1 MQPARAQEESAEDE
15 SSPPSCIVQRAC
27 RARRLARRL
36 RIVGRREDA
45 DAVLRSHRADPRARP
60 QAVRGRVRTYT
71 VKARYG
77 DSPSLAATLVEEGKN
92 SPADLF
98 FSQDA
103 GSLDAVEK
111 QGLLLKLPADILAKV
126 APSAFSRRPA
136 RWVGITGRSRII
148 AYGEKVKASELPDS
162 PLELTDEKWKGRVG
176 WAPTNASMQ
185 GYITALRL
193 VEGEDVA
200 KKWLEGM
207 VANDVQ
213 VYDSNIPVR
222 DAIAKGEIDLG
233 LINHYYVAEA
243 QAEDPDYPVK
253 VHFPPKDLGSLVNVA
268 GVGVLASTENKAQAL
283 KFVRQMLS
291 TRDAAAT
298 SPTARRSTRSSRAC
312 QAPKELVAASEDP
325 VAEDRPRQARR
336 PAGHAEAHAGDRG
349 ACRGERA
356 DGRRRGGTRARAPT
370 AVGGAR
376 VRRAPAAARPARP
389 RPGRSGW
396 RPRCRRCTSSSRCS
410 TTPPRRST
418 RC

>member
-1 MQPARAQEESAEDE
+1 MRVRP
-15 SSPPSCIVQRAC
+15 
-27 RARRLARRL
+27 RLASCSAL
-36 RIVGRREDA
+36 
-45 DAVLRSHRADPRARP
+45 AVLLVALAACGSSGDEKTLTLYSGRIEPILGTALEHYE
-60 QAVRGRVRTYT
+60 QASGWK

-77 DSPSLAATLVEEGKN
+77 DSPSLAATIVEEGKN

-126 APSAFSRRPA
+126 PKRFQSATGS
-136 RWVGITGRSRII
+136 WVGTTGRSRII
-148 AYGEKVKASELPDS
+148 AYGKDVKESELPDS

-207 VANDVQ
+207 VANDTQ

-243 QAEDPDYPVK
+243 QAEDPNYPVK
-253 VHFPPKDLGSLVNVA
+253 VHFPPKDLGSLINTA
-268 GVGVLASTENKAQAL
+268 GVGVLASTDNKEQAL

-291 TRDAAAT
+291 PQTQRYFAD
-298 SPTARRSTRSSRAC
+298 SSKEYPVIAEVPP
-312 QAPKELVAASEDP
+312 PKELTPLNKIPSPDVDLAKL
-325 VAEDRPRQARR
+325 
-336 PAGHAEAHAGDRG
+336 GDLQGTLKLMRETG
-349 ACRGERA
+349 AL
-356 DGRRRGGTRARAPT
+356 
-370 AVGGAR
+370 
-376 VRRAPAAARPARP
+376 
-389 RPGRSGW
+389 
-396 RPRCRRCTSSSRCS
+396 
-410 TTPPRRST
+410 
-418 RC
+418 

>member
-1 MQPARAQEESAEDE
+1 MRFRPRLASFCALAVLATSLAACGSSGDDKTLTLYSGRIEPILGTALKQYESA
-15 SSPPSCIVQRAC
+15 S
-27 RARRLARRL
+27 
-36 RIVGRREDA
+36 G
-45 DAVLRSHRADPRARP
+45 
-60 QAVRGRVRTYT
+60 YK

-103 GSLDAVEK
+103 GSLDAVEQ
-111 QGLLLKLPADILAKV
+111 QGLLLKLPADILALVPKRFQ
-126 APSAFSRRPA
+126 SATGA
-136 RWVGITGRSRII
+136 WVGTTGRSRII
-148 AYGEKVKASELPDS
+148 AYNEKLAESEIPDS

-200 KKWLEGM
+200 KQWLEDM

-253 VHFPPKDLGSLVNVA
+253 VHFPPDDLGSLVNVA
-268 GVGVLASTENKAQAL
+268 GVGVLASSKHKDEAL

-291 TRDAAAT
+291 TQTQTYFAD
-298 SPTARRSTRSSRAC
+298 SSKEYPLIAGV
-312 QAPKELVAASEDP
+312 QPPKELVALSEIPSPKIDL
-325 VAEDRPRQARR
+325 AKL
-336 PAGHAEAHAGDRG
+336 GDLQ
-349 ACRGERA
+349 
-356 DGRRRGGTRARAPT
+356 GTL
-370 AVGGAR
+370 
-376 VRRAPAAARPARP
+376 
-389 RPGRSGW
+389 
-396 RPRCRRCTSSSRCS
+396 
-410 TTPPRRST
+410 
-418 RC
+418 

>member
-1 MQPARAQEESAEDE
+1 M
-15 SSPPSCIVQRAC
+15 
-27 RARRLARRL
+27 RL
-36 RIVGRREDA
+36 RPRRA
-45 DAVLRSHRADPRARP
+45 SWSALAVLVVSLAACGSSGDEKELTLYS
-60 QAVRGRVRTYT
+60 GRIEPILGTALKQYEAASGGFT

-77 DSPSLAATLVEEGKN
+77 DSPSLAATLVEEGEN

-111 QGLLLKLPADILAKV
+111 RGLLLKLPADILAKV
-126 APSAFSRRPA
+126 PERFRSATGS
-136 RWVGITGRSRII
+136 WVGTTGRSRII
-148 AYGEKVKASELPDS
+148 AYSEKLEESEIPDS
-162 PLELTDEKWKGRVG
+162 PLDLMDEKWKGKVG

-207 VANDVQ
+207 VANDTQ

-222 DAIAKGEIDLG
+222 DAIAKGEIELG

-268 GVGVLASTENKAQAL
+268 GVGVLASSDDKEQAL

-291 TRDAAAT
+291 EETQRYFADSSKEYPVIAGV
-298 SPTARRSTRSSRAC
+298 SP
-312 QAPKELVAASEDP
+312 PKELIPLSRIPSPKIDLAKL
-325 VAEDRPRQARR
+325 
-336 PAGHAEAHAGDRG
+336 GDLQGTLKLMRETG
-349 ACRGERA
+349 AL
-356 DGRRRGGTRARAPT
+356 
-370 AVGGAR
+370 
-376 VRRAPAAARPARP
+376 
-389 RPGRSGW
+389 
-396 RPRCRRCTSSSRCS
+396 
-410 TTPPRRST
+410 
-418 RC
+418 